1 MSLLSYFLIKI
12 PTVQFM
18 TYYREIFRT
27 EIKSM
32 RAKYFKP
39 AILASL
45 YIGISQWS
53 GTAFAQN
60 ADASSLYKRGLAAT
74 CANCHG
80 TDGKGVVD
88 GGMPLINNL
97 TSEQILAQMKA
108 FKSGAREGTIMPQL
122 AKGYTDEQ
130 LEIIA
135 NQLGKK

>member
-1 MSLLSYFLIKI
+1 
-12 PTVQFM
+12 
-18 TYYREIFRT
+18 
-27 EIKSM
+27 M
-32 RAKYFKP
+32 RSKYLKP
-39 AILASL
+39 AILVSF

-53 GTAFAQN
+53 GIAFGQN
-60 ADASSLYKRGLAAT
+60 TDASNLYKRGLAAT

-97 TSEQILAQMKA
+97 TSEQMLTQLKA

-122 AKGYTDEQ
+122 AKGYSDEQ

>member
-1 MSLLSYFLIKI
+1 MKSTLLVGALLSLSTFI
-12 PTVQFM
+12 TV
-18 TYYREIFRT
+18 
-27 EIKSM
+27 
-32 RAKYFKP
+32 
-39 AILASL
+39 
-45 YIGISQWS
+45 SQ
-53 GTAFAQN
+53 AQS
-60 ADASSLYKRGLAAT
+60 ADASKLYHRGLAAT

-97 TSEQILAQMKA
+97 TSDQMLTQLKA

-122 AKGYTDEQ
+122 AKGYSDEQ